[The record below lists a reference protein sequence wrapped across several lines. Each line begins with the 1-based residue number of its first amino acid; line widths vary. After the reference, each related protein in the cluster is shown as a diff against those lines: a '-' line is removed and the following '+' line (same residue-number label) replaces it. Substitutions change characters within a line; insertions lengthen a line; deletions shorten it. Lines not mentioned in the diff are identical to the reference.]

1 MRAKQKNIL
10 IGGLLAVVFMM
21 AVGYAAFATQL
32 NINGSAS
39 VNSTWNVHFDTSKT
53 GTLSGGGVDTSVIS
67 KAAGLE
73 GADEPSNG
81 TITYDGDVTATISSA
96 TLIQPGDW
104 IEYTLTIL
112 NEGSFAADID
122 SVVLSIDGGTVATGA
137 LEGTKGN
144 IKYTVTPP
152 TKTLAK
158 KNGSVI
164 DSDVVKVRAEF
175 MDNDITHKITGNGK
189 IDQTAV
195 AHITLGYVQ
204 A

>member
-112 NEGSFAADID
+112 NEGSFAAAID
-122 SVVLSIDGGTVATGA
+122 SVVLSIDGGTV
-137 LEGTKGN
+137 EGTKGN

-164 DSDVVKVRAEF
+164 DSDVVKVKAEF
-175 MDNDITHKITGNGK
+175 IDNDITHNITGNGK

>member
-1 MRAKQKNIL
+1 MRTKKKNLL
-10 IGGLLAVVFMM
+10 IVGLLGVVFIM

-39 VNSTWNVHFDTSKT
+39 IDTTWNVHFDTSKT
-53 GTLSGGGVDTSVIS
+53 GTLAGGGVDTSVIS
-67 KAAGLE
+67 KAAGLT

-81 TITYDGDVTATISSA
+81 TISYDGDVTATISSA

-104 IEYTLTIL
+104 IEYTLTVV
-112 NEGSFAADID
+112 NEGSFAAAIN
-122 SVVLSIDGGTVATGA
+122 SVVLTIDGGNVASGA
-137 LEGTKGN
+137 LVGTKGN

-158 KNGSVI
+158 KNGSTI
-164 DSDVVKVRAEF
+164 DSDTVKVRAEF
-175 MDNDITHKITGNGK
+175 IDNDTTHNITGNGQ
-189 IDQTAV
+189 INQTAV
-195 AHITLGYVQ
+195 AHVTLGYVQ